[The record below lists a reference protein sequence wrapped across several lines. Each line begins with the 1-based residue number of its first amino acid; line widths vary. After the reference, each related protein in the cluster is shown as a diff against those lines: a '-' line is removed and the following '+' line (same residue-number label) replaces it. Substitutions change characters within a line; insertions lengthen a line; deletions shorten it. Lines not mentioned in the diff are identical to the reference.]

1 MNKKKYAETRMHPHF
16 FFKAMYQY
24 ITTSVGKM
32 DELINFKKS
41 LTSIFL
47 FKTTDDTVLY
57 NVTLI

>member
-1 MNKKKYAETRMHPHF
+1 MHPHF

-24 ITTSVGKM
+24 NTTSVGKM

-47 FKTTDDTVLY
+47 FNTTDDTVLY